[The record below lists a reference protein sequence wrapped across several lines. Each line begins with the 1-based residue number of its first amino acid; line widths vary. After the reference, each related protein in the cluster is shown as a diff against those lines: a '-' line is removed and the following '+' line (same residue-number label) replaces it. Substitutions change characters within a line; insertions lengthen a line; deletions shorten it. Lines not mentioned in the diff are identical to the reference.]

1 MLELLTHYEKTFN
14 EPNRGQP
21 FPEVY
26 DEDTVEPKE
35 QWLEK
40 YHRVRD
46 ALITMG
52 LDLDGGW
59 KKVKHG

>member
-1 MLELLTHYEKTFN
+1 L
-14 EPNRGQP
+14 P

-35 QWLEK
+35 SWLEK
-40 YHRVRD
+40 YDKVRE
-46 ALITMG
+46 AVKKMG

-59 KKVKHG
+59 RKVKHG